1 MAIRDLFAP
10 SFRNRLRLFFIV
22 IVIIPMIAVAFVLF
36 QLVSRSEQSQVDAQ
50 LGEAQRVAQN
60 MYRDS
65 ATEASDAGKA
75 IAADTD
81 LATAISKK
89 DANDIQA
96 RLDAASR
103 RVGARRVSLEL
114 NGPGRFDFGTEIGV
128 APSRNALRDQNER
141 PLGRLTT
148 SVDSVTSF
156 ATKLEGTAE
165 VGAVFVQNGK
175 VLGASSPN
183 LERGDLPDKGST
195 DIDGTRYRVRSIDVQ
210 GFEGRKLTL
219 RLTTPDS
226 TDSGSPTLLVLGALV
241 GFLVLAIA
249 FAVTVSRTL
258 QDEVQSLLR
267 AARAIGR
274 GDFSQRVP
282 SEGNDEFAALG
293 KEFNKM
299 AEELEERLEDLR
311 RERARLAEAIR
322 RVGESFTKSLDRVG
336 LLEIVVQ
343 TAVDGVEAACGRATI
358 RHAGE
363 ERLQEVAATGDPD
376 SYSRALH
383 AAEAAALDAGQIAEV
398 ELGGASALAAP
409 LGGDGAVGIVSVAR
423 GDRKFNSGEHELFSY
438 LTNQAS
444 VSVENVDLHETV
456 QRQAVTD

>member
-1 MAIRDLFAP
+1 MAIRDLFLP

-60 MYRDS
+60 LYRDS
-65 ATEASDAGKA
+65 AAEASDAGKA

-81 LATAISKK
+81 LAAAISKK

-141 PLGRLTT
+141 PLGSLTT

-156 ATKLEGTAE
+156 ATKLESTAE

-183 LERGDLPDKGST
+183 LARGDLPDKGST

-219 RLTTPDS
+219 S
-226 TDSGSPTLLVLGALV
+226 
-241 GFLVLAIA
+241 
-249 FAVTVSRTL
+249 
-258 QDEVQSLLR
+258 
-267 AARAIGR
+267 
-274 GDFSQRVP
+274 
-282 SEGNDEFAALG
+282 
-293 KEFNKM
+293 
-299 AEELEERLEDLR
+299 
-311 RERARLAEAIR
+311 
-322 RVGESFTKSLDRVG
+322 
-336 LLEIVVQ
+336 
-343 TAVDGVEAACGRATI
+343 
-358 RHAGE
+358 
-363 ERLQEVAATGDPD
+363 
-376 SYSRALH
+376 
-383 AAEAAALDAGQIAEV
+383 
-398 ELGGASALAAP
+398 
-409 LGGDGAVGIVSVAR
+409 
-423 GDRKFNSGEHELFSY
+423 
-438 LTNQAS
+438 
-444 VSVENVDLHETV
+444 
-456 QRQAVTD
+456 